1 MSKKE
6 RPPMK
11 RQALDSRVG
20 RLEGVVETLSNEV
33 QDTTKAVRVMA
44 ESFGNFKED
53 VLEKIGTAT
62 APKWPLIAS
71 LTTMML
77 TVFGLC
83 GTVVAILLS
92 GQGELIHQ
100 NRLAI
105 EQVHEKAI
113 ETSFNAGV
121 MFAWKESTDKRLE
134 HGERDLQLHIEDKKR
149 DNK

>member
-1 MSKKE
+1 
-6 RPPMK
+6 MK

-53 VLEKIGTAT
+53 VLERIGTAT

-105 EQVHEKAI
+105 EKVHERAI
-113 ETSFNAGV
+113 EISFDAGAIS
-121 MFAWKESTDKRLE
+121 AWKEAVDDKI
-134 HGERDLQLHIEDKKR
+134 DDIKKR
-149 DNK
+149 E